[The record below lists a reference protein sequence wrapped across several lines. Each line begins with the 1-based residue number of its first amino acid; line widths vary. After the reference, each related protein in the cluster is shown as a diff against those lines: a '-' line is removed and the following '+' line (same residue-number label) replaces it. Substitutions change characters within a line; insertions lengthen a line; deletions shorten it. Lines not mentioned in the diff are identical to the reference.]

1 MEMVIRGGKIF
12 DAVHREPYSAD
23 IWVKDG
29 KIAQIGGDFA
39 ASADAEAVDASGLNV
54 YPGMVEAHGHIGLD
68 GWAIGYEG
76 QDLSLIHIFAAF
88 RHFSRRKY
96 SEIRPCFAMRRTAVP
111 LSPKAMK
118 NFG

>member
-39 ASADAEAVDASGLNV
+39 ASAGAEVVDASGTLQ
-54 YPGMVEAHGHIGLD
+54 EAQ
-68 GWAIGYEG
+68 EPESTEV
-76 QDLSLIHIFAAF
+76 DLSLEWDGDRWRIQ
-88 RHFSRRKY
+88 
-96 SEIRPCFAMRRTAVP
+96 EVEAV
-111 LSPKAMK
+111 
-118 NFG
+118 

>member
-12 DAVHREPYSAD
+12 DAIHREPYSAD

-76 QDLSLIHIFAAF
+76 QDYPIGAGENFRFAKGGL
-88 RHFSRRKY
+88 HSV
-96 SEIRPCFAMRRTAVP
+96 TANGKFKMA
-111 LSPKAMK
+111 LLLTLK
-118 NFG
+118 